1 MILSRTA
8 RDISPI
14 PMPSKEGDS
23 NMDELF
29 SVITSYL
36 ARAGY
41 EVLDGDAA
49 KFVIR
54 DKMKDEDFEITI
66 SEIAG

>member
-1 MILSRTA
+1 
-8 RDISPI
+8 
-14 PMPSKEGDS
+14 
-23 NMDELF
+23 MDELF

-41 EVLDGDAA
+41 EILDGDAS
-49 KFVIR
+49 KFGIR
-54 DKMKDEDFEITI
+54 DKLKDADFEITI

>member
-1 MILSRTA
+1 
-8 RDISPI
+8 
-14 PMPSKEGDS
+14 
-23 NMDELF
+23 MDELF

-66 SEIAG
+66 SDIAG

>member
-1 MILSRTA
+1 
-8 RDISPI
+8 
-14 PMPSKEGDS
+14 
-23 NMDELF
+23 MDELF

-66 SEIAG
+66 SECTLNCRMARRNWSPR